1 MKRYLIIAFH
11 PILALL
17 IVILAPSE
25 PSLETKT
32 SLKKHEPIVIMSND
46 HFTKPGAEVGCKC
59 VTAGSGTAKDPYIIE
74 NWEIEAPSSYGIY
87 VQETSAYFIIRGIRI
102 YGIKDPTFKGIFM
115 ADVKNAIKLE
125 KSTIENNSGTGI
137 FLRNATNIELV
148 KNTIKKNGNAGIGL
162 FGGSGNTVKDNI
174 VTGNSWGIRIEVS
187 ADNTVSDNELT
198 GNLLGMFLR
207 GRNNTYTGNRVN
219 NNTGG
224 GVNMDTS
231 HKSKF
236 TGNTVC
242 YNGSWGI
249 SLYSSEDNVVEKNTV
264 CENKEGGIYIKDS
277 NNNIVS
283 KNKIIVYKKEKAVYA
298 GQITKGNRVFD
309 NTVTVSAVEEKPSNK
324 AKEKNVDSGSAGST
338 KTN

>member
-1 MKRYLIIAFH
+1 MKRYLFLAFH

-17 IVILAPSE
+17 IVTLASSE

-46 HFTKPGAEVGCKC
+46 HFTKPGAEIGCKC

-87 VQETSAYFIIRGIRI
+87 VEETSAYFIIRGVRI
-102 YGIKDPTFKGIFM
+102 YGIKDPTYKGIFM
-115 ADVKNAIKLE
+115 RDVKNAIKIE
-125 KSTIENNSGTGI
+125 KSTIENNVGTSI

-148 KNTIKKNGNAGIGL
+148 KNTIKKNGNVGIGL

-187 ADNTVSDNELT
+187 EGNTVSGNEVT

-219 NNTGG
+219 NNMGG

-231 HKSKF
+231 RESKF
-236 TGNTVC
+236 TGNNVC
-242 YNGSWGI
+242 SNGRWGI
-249 SLYSSEDNVVEKNTV
+249 ALYSSKDNIIENNTV
-264 CENKEGGIYIKDS
+264 CENSEGGIYIQDS
-277 NNNIVS
+277 VNNVVA
-283 KNKIIVYKKEKAVYA
+283 KNKIIVDKKEKAVYI
-298 GQITKGNRVFD
+298 GQKSKGNRVLN
-309 NTVTVSAVEEKPSNK
+309 NTVTVSPVKEKPSNK
-324 AKEKNVDSGSAGST
+324 AEEEKGGRPS